1 MLGRP
6 DVTRGFG
13 NCVSTV
19 SAKGL
24 RRQVKSECATTQFGA
39 GGVTASLGA
48 GALSKL
54 SNQAHFLTTERPK
67 SVPATSK
74 LVTFQATQA
83 MWSRQYRL
91 SLEQVGSRAT
101 TPFRSTPTPQ
111 PHIRTHSL
119 KRRSR
124 PHTSEVVCVA
134 RSFMDLCSRRSESR
148 FTCASAQC
156 YVKK

>member
-54 SNQAHFLTTERPK
+54 SNQAHPLTTERK
-67 SVPATSK
+67 
-74 LVTFQATQA
+74 QH
-83 MWSRQYRL
+83 RQCGLDSIDYRL
-91 SLEQVGSRAT
+91 NKLGAARQRPSEAHPLLSHISE
-101 TPFRSTPTPQ
+101 PT
-111 PHIRTHSL
+111 
-119 KRRSR
+119 
-124 PHTSEVVCVA
+124 A
-134 RSFMDLCSRRSESR
+134 
-148 FTCASAQC
+148 
-156 YVKK
+156 